1 MDEYPYLFVGLII
14 YDSLTILKSVF
25 NSLLII
31 DRATT
36 HFDPDLSNE
45 FERHNAK
52 FVLIPPGLTLLLQPL
67 DVEVNKEIK
76 KFMWTVDAN
85 LRIKN
90 NNKHPPTKKEIIDIF
105 CDVFQNKIKCESIIN
120 SFKKTGISVKTD
132 GLENHLLIYQKLFC
146 KILITL
152 MNIQK
157 ILIKI

>member
-1 MDEYPYLFVGLII
+1 M
-14 YDSLTILKSVF
+14 
-25 NSLLII
+25 
-31 DRATT
+31 
-36 HFDPDLSNE
+36 
-45 FERHNAK
+45 
-52 FVLIPPGLTLLLQPL
+52 LIPPGLTLLFQPL

-90 NNKHPPTKKEIIDIF
+90 NNKHSPTKKEIIDIF
-105 CDVFQNKIKCESIIN
+105 CDVCQNKIKCESIIN

-132 GLENHLLIYQKLFC
+132 GLKNHLLIYQKLFC

-152 MNIQK
+152 MNIQN